1 MVCAFVRV
9 DYLRF
14 MEEQEI
20 RSRMLS
26 YAAKAW
32 GFSDTAIEN
41 SFDPLVN
48 LLLGAAAHELE
59 KVYNEIYSTESR
71 LLLKLTQLLTPD
83 VITGST
89 PAHAICHATPTD
101 IGVTTTPEQHFYF
114 QRKREVGMRETYDE
128 IFFTPAGNFLL
139 TPAEVRLLACG
150 NKLFNYKTSVTKE
163 TLTTAGIKSLPK
175 NTAYIGIEPLSDLSD
190 IKSFTLFFDNRN
202 PSEAAA
208 FYKDLA
214 NAKFFFGNV
223 PLKVVP
229 GIEDLRARSLSL
241 HKKLIESHYNITTQN
256 ESHALSFYKRNFVTI
271 HLAEDE
277 LSNKKAHAE
286 ATSMIEEIF
295 DPQALQRIKHPVL
308 WLTMEMPPRDQPF
321 NLSDIFC
328 ATNCFPVLNRKKEE
342 MTYRIEDKHTII
354 ALQSPVSF
362 LDMIDVRG
370 QNNTPFFETAISNPS
385 QTPAGSYLLRHS
397 GVGRFDKRSAVEYTQ
412 YMLQLL
418 RDESASFSALGRD
431 FIEAQ
436 VKQVNQSIA
445 AIEQRI
451 SEALLKGSDS
461 ISYLLLNALHY
472 PDNVFIQYWNTDAG
486 NGNNVRPGTKLNT
499 YQGNAFMRDS
509 VVMMTNSTGGKN
521 PLSPSESINV
531 YKNNVLS
538 RQRIVTQKDIEIAC
552 AAIAGEHVEK
562 VSVKKGVMIDS
573 GANGNYTRCIEVGLH
588 FNPRISD
595 ESIKENICRE
605 VQVYLE
611 SHSNGMFPFK
621 VEIH

>member
-1 MVCAFVRV
+1 MVCAFEWVH
-9 DYLRF
+9 YLRH

-48 LLLGAAAHELE
+48 LLLGASAHELE
-59 KVYNEIYSTESR
+59 KVYNEIHSTESR

-83 VITGST
+83 VITGAT

-101 IGVTTTPEQHFYF
+101 IEATTTTDQHFYF
-114 QRKREVGMRETYDE
+114 QRKREIGMRETYDE
-128 IFFTPAGNFLL
+128 VFFTPAGNFLL
-139 TPAEVRLLACG
+139 TPAEIRLLACG

-163 TLTTAGIKSLPK
+163 TLATAKSLQK
-175 NTAYIGIEPLSDLSD
+175 NIAYIGIEPLANISD

-202 PSEAAA
+202 PAEATA

-214 NAKFFFGNV
+214 SAKFYFGNV
-223 PLKVVP
+223 PLTVAP
-229 GIEDLRARSLSL
+229 GIEDLRTQSLSL

-256 ESHALSFYKRNFVTI
+256 ETHASSFYYRNFVTI
-271 HLAEDE
+271 HISDE
-277 LSNKKAHAE
+277 VLSNKNANAE
-286 ATSMIEEIF
+286 ITATLEEIF
-295 DPQALQRIKHPVL
+295 DPQALQKIKHQVL
-308 WLTMEMPPRDQPF
+308 WLTMELPPRDQPF

-342 MTYRIEDKHTII
+342 MTYRIEDKHTIV
-354 ALQSPVSF
+354 ALQSPSSF

-370 QNNTPFFETAISNPS
+370 QDNTPFFETAISNPS
-385 QTPAGSYLLRHS
+385 QAPAGSYLLRHS

-431 FIEAQ
+431 FIETQ

-445 AIEQRI
+445 AIEQRM
-451 SEALLKGSDS
+451 SEALLKGSES
-461 ISYLLLNALHY
+461 ISYLLLNALNF
-472 PDNVFIQYWNTDAG
+472 PDNVFIQYWNTDAE
-486 NGNNVRPGTKLNT
+486 NGNNVRPGTKLST

-521 PLSPSESINV
+521 SLSPSESINV

-552 AAIAGEHVEK
+552 AAIAGEHIEK

-588 FNPRISD
+588 FKQRSTD
-595 ESIKENICRE
+595 DDTKENLCRE
-605 VQVYLE
+605 IQVYLE
-611 SHSNGMFPFK
+611 NHSNGMFPFK